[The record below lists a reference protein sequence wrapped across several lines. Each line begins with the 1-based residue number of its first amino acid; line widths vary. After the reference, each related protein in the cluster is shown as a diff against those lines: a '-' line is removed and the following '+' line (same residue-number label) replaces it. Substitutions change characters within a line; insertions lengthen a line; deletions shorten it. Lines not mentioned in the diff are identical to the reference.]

1 VRIVAFTIAVST
13 ALLCFGCV
21 SFSQSGSASGQD
33 STRTTGQNGKE
44 DLPEESWKKL
54 DHALKLLLREGP
66 ENPFFDYQTRD
77 RDGETA
83 YGVLIRTSD
92 PETLKES
99 DLPFGSPSS
108 EILTARL
115 TIPEIKQAAR
125 LGSIVSISNPS
136 EAQLH

>member
-1 VRIVAFTIAVST
+1 MRIAAFMIAVST

-21 SFSQSGSASGQD
+21 SSSQGRSASGQD

-44 DLPEESWKKL
+44 DLPEEAWKKL

-92 PETLKES
+92 PEALKKS